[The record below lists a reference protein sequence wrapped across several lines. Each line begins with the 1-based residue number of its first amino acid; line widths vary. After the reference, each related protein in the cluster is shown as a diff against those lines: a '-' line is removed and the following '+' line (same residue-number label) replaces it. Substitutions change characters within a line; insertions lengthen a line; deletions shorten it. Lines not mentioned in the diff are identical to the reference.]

1 MAAYAWVFKYGTV
14 PTIFTTDVLSFNG
27 NYGRQ
32 NYNDNYA
39 GGSFSITIKNN
50 TNQSASFPRGT
61 EVVINFPTGNTAF
74 YGTVS
79 NIGYNDYPGDTGLS
93 TATITCID
101 EISRA
106 GKFQLKDFIFYLA
119 DQTIQQA
126 IQTNETFTGYKTP
139 EVLNVAGLGN
149 SNASGVASYSGTML
163 NRLNLLVQTE
173 KGLLSATNFGIYFFS
188 RGSVASTA
196 SATSLTRDT
205 VSATTIAYESFNRVA
220 LGDNF
225 ANQVTVTPESVAEQ
239 QVNNTDSQFAY
250 GVAGYSISTVDSSTT
265 QASGLASWLANMQG
279 DPNTL
284 RYEVTFTDVANNST
298 AFENLLLDV
307 LVFSTV
313 LIPLQWQAQGQS
325 LQTVNTIIEGMSFT
339 GTPSQTSITFYL
351 SPAEYY
357 QYFTL
362 NSDTFGILGGTGIT
376 YNQPEIVYDENGWI
390 YNDANADD
398 TASRLGW

>member
-1 MAAYAWVFKYGTV
+1 MAAYAWVFKYGTI
-14 PTIFTTDVLSFNG
+14 PTTFTTDVLSFSG
-27 NYGRQ
+27 NSGRQ
-32 NYNDNYA
+32 NYNDNYS
-39 GGSFSITIKNN
+39 GGSFTITIKNN
-50 TNQSASFPRGT
+50 TNQVASFARGT
-61 EVVINFPTGNTAF
+61 QVVINFPTGNTAF
-74 YGTVS
+74 SGKVS

-126 IQTNETFTGYKTP
+126 IQTNESLTGYKTP

-149 SNASGVASYSGTML
+149 STASGVASYSGTML

-173 KGLLSATNFGIYFFS
+173 KGLLSATNSGIYFFS

-196 SATSLTRDT
+196 SAISLTRNT

-225 ANQVTVTPESVAEQ
+225 ANQVTVTPETVAEQ
-239 QVNNTDSQFAY
+239 QANNATSQTAY
-250 GVAGYSISTVDSSTT
+250 GVAGYSISSVDSSTT
-265 QASGLASWLANMQG
+265 QAEGLASWLANMQG

-298 AFENLLLDV
+298 AFQNLLLDI
-307 LVFSTV
+307 LIFSTV
-313 LIPLQWQAQGQS
+313 MLSLQWQAQGQS

-357 QYFTL
+357 QYFIL
-362 NSDTFGILGGTGIT
+362 DSDTFGILGGDGIT
-376 YNQPEIVYDENGWI
+376 YDQPEIVYDETGWI
-390 YNDANADD
+390 YNDANVEQG
-398 TASRLGW
+398 SRLGW

>member
-14 PTIFTTDVLSFNG
+14 PTTFTTDVLSFSG
-27 NYGRQ
+27 NSGRQ

-50 TNQSASFPRGT
+50 TNQAANFPRGT
-61 EVVINFPTGNTAF
+61 QVIINLPTGNTAF
-74 YGTVS
+74 AGKVS
-79 NIGYNDYPGDTGLS
+79 NIDYNDYQGNTGLS

-101 EISRA
+101 EITRA
-106 GKFQLKDFIFYLA
+106 GKFQLKDFTLYAA

-126 IQTNETFTGYKTP
+126 KQTNESFTGLKTP

-149 SNASGVASYSGTML
+149 STASGVASYSGSIL

-173 KGLLSATNFGIYFFS
+173 KGLLSAKTSAIYFFS
-188 RGSVASTA
+188 RGSVASSA
-196 SATSLTRDT
+196 SATSLTRST
-205 VSATTIAYESFNRVA
+205 VSSTTIAYEDFKRVA

-225 ANQVTVTPESVAEQ
+225 YNQVTVTPETVAEQ
-239 QVNNTDSQFAY
+239 QANNTTSQTAY
-250 GVAGYSISTVDSSTT
+250 GVSGYSLSSVDSSTT

-298 AFENLLLDV
+298 AFQNLLLDV

-313 LIPLQWQAQGQS
+313 MLSLQWRAQGQS
-325 LQTVNTIIEGMSFT
+325 LQTVNTILEGMSFT
-339 GTPSQTSITFYL
+339 GTPSQTSFTFYL

-357 QYFTL
+357 QYFIL
-362 NSDTFGILGGTGIT
+362 NSNTFGILNT
-376 YNQPEIVYDENGWI
+376 
-390 YNDANADD
+390 
-398 TASRLGW
+398 SRLGW